1 MPLLAM
7 ALSAT
12 SLLAALCAAH
22 RAGISVALGVI
33 LRFIAPQGRHVAPMG

>member
-12 SLLAALCAAH
+12 SLCAAH
-22 RAGISVALGVI
+22 SAGILVALGVI
-33 LRFIAPQGRHVAPMG
+33 LRFIAPQGRHVAPLV